1 MHCQRIN
8 MKKIAVINGPNLNLL
23 GVREKSIYG
32 DTSFDSYFAGLKSR
46 FENVELTYFQSNCE
60 GSIIDE
66 IHRVG
71 FDVDGIVLNAGAY
84 THYSIAIA
92 DAISQ
97 MVQAIN
103 NDDFEHYVFSLYIYP
118 LNDGAYSIQ
127 VESHDPMNDPKE
139 MRDNMLGVV
148 KIGYRYFMVQK
159 MPNMEALQKSL
170 FTKTKGKTKFIREFE
185 LVPYARRDTHTS
197 ILAELENGKLN
208 IKELEI
214 CNINKL
220 ENPESEAPATE

>member
-1 MHCQRIN
+1 
-8 MKKIAVINGPNLNLL
+8 MKHLLLTLLIVLSSTYGFAKDAEVIL
-23 GVREKSIYG
+23 
-32 DTSFDSYFAGLKSR
+32 TR
-46 FENVELTYFQSNCE
+46 FYTQEEH
-60 GSIIDE
+60 SIIPDKTDQFQVQN
-66 IHRVG
+66 IALST
-71 FDVDGIVLNAGAY
+71 DGNAK
-84 THYSIAIA
+84 AIA

-139 MRDNMLGVV
+139 MRDNML
-148 KIGYRYFMVQK
+148 QK

-185 LVPYARRDTHTS
+185 LVPYARRDNHTS

>member
-1 MHCQRIN
+1 M
-8 MKKIAVINGPNLNLL
+8 
-23 GVREKSIYG
+23 IYG
-32 DTSFDSYFAGLKSR
+32 IMKHLLLTLLIVLSSTYGFAKDAEVILMR
-46 FENVELTYFQSNCE
+46 FYTQEEH
-60 GSIIDE
+60 SIIPDKTDQFQVQN
-66 IHRVG
+66 IALST
-71 FDVDGIVLNAGAY
+71 DGNAK
-84 THYSIAIA
+84 AIA

-127 VESHDPMNDPKE
+127 VESHDPMNDPKQL
-139 MRDNMLGVV
+139 RDNMLGVA

-170 FTKTKGKTKFIREFE
+170 FTKAKGKTKFIREFE
-185 LVPYARRDTHTS
+185 LVPYARRDTRTS

-220 ENPESEAPATE
+220 ENPESEAPTTE

>member
-71 FDVDGIVLNAGAY
+71 FDVDGIVLNAGAS

-92 DAISQ
+92 DAIRA
-97 MVQAIN
+97 VKAP
-103 NDDFEHYVFSLYIYP
+103 V
-118 LNDGAYSIQ
+118 
-127 VESHDPMNDPKE
+127 VEVHISNVHSREEYRHVSMIAPAC
-139 MRDNMLGVV
+139 RGVIAGFGLKSYDLAV
-148 KIGYRYFMVQK
+148 
-159 MPNMEALQKSL
+159 EALL
-170 FTKTKGKTKFIREFE
+170 
-185 LVPYARRDTHTS
+185 
-197 ILAELENGKLN
+197 
-208 IKELEI
+208 
-214 CNINKL
+214 
-220 ENPESEAPATE
+220 

>member
-1 MHCQRIN
+1 M
-8 MKKIAVINGPNLNLL
+8 
-23 GVREKSIYG
+23 IYG
-32 DTSFDSYFAGLKSR
+32 IMKHLLLTLLIVLSSTYGFAKDTEVILTR
-46 FENVELTYFQSNCE
+46 FYTQEEH
-60 GSIIDE
+60 SIIPDKTDQFQVQN
-66 IHRVG
+66 IALST
-71 FDVDGIVLNAGAY
+71 DGDAK
-84 THYSIAIA
+84 AIA
-92 DAISQ
+92 DAIGQ

-139 MRDNMLGVV
+139 MRDNMLGVA

-170 FTKTKGKTKFIREFE
+170 FTKAKGKTKFIREFE
-185 LVPYARRDTHTS
+185 LVPYARRDNHTS

-220 ENPESEAPATE
+220 ENPESEAPTTE